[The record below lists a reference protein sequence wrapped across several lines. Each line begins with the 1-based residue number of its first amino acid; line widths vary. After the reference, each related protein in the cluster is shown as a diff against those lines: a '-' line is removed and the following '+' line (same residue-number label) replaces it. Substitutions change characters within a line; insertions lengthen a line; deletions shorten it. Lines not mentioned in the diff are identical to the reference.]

1 MSGSDSLSLYIHIPW
16 CRVRCGYCDF
26 NTYVL
31 PTGREA
37 GDSKTKSPDSRPAGP
52 MATYLD
58 AILEEVRLAAWALG
72 TRWVTTVYFGGGTPT
87 LMSVADYGRVLDRV
101 RDCFDL
107 VPDAEIT
114 TEANPET
121 LTPELLDGIRATGVN
136 RLSMG
141 MQSAVPHVLATLDRV
156 HTPGRVV
163 EAAGWAR
170 SAGFSNLSLDL
181 IYGTPGESAADWE
194 TSVDSALAMEPDH
207 ISAYS
212 LIVEDGTPLA
222 RRMAKGELPYPDED
236 DLADKYCL
244 ADAKFSAAG
253 LGWYEVS
260 NWAKPGYE
268 CKHNL
273 VYWHGDEWWGIGAGA
288 HSFVGG
294 RRWWNYRR
302 PDTYESAVYQGS
314 AVDGIETLTPE
325 QARTE
330 SVMLGIR
337 LAEGLDTALL
347 TPSELAKAEQYVA
360 SGYLVRQGGRL
371 VCTLAGR
378 LIADLITREI
388 LD

>member
-1 MSGSDSLSLYIHIPW
+1 M
-16 CRVRCGYCDF
+16 
-26 NTYVL
+26 
-31 PTGREA
+31 
-37 GDSKTKSPDSRPAGP
+37 PA
-52 MATYLD
+52 
-58 AILEEVRLAAWALG
+58 
-72 TRWVTTVYFGGGTPT
+72 
-87 LMSVADYGRVLDRV
+87 ADYQRILDGV
-101 RDCFDL
+101 RDHFDI
-107 VPDAEIT
+107 VPGAEIT

-121 LTPELLDGIRATGVN
+121 LSPELLAQIRDTGVN

-170 SAGFSNLSLDL
+170 AAGFTNLSLDL
-181 IYGTPGESAADWE
+181 IYGTPGESIADWE
-194 TSVDSALAMEPDH
+194 TSVDSALALEPDH

-244 ADAKFSAAG
+244 ADEKFSSAG

-268 CKHNL
+268 CRHNL
-273 VYWHGDEWWGIGAGA
+273 AYWHGDEWWGIGAGA

-294 RRWWNYRR
+294 RRWWNHRR

-347 TPSELAKAEQYVA
+347 TPSELAKAEQYVS
-360 SGYLVRQGGRL
+360 SGHLVRQGDRL
-371 VCTLAGR
+371 VCTLQGR

>member
-16 CRVRCGYCDF
+16 CRIRCGYCDF

-31 PTGREA
+31 PPGRESGGSGA
-37 GDSKTKSPDSRPAGP
+37 ETPDSRPGP
-52 MATYLD
+52 MAAYLD
-58 AILEEVRLAAWALG
+58 AVLEEVRLAAWALG
-72 TRWVTTVYFGGGTPT
+72 TRWVKTVYFGGGTPT
-87 LMSVADYGRVLDRV
+87 LMAASDYASILDEV
-101 RDCFDL
+101 RGVFDL

-121 LTPELLDGIRATGVN
+121 LTPELLDQIRQTGVN

-170 SAGFSNLSLDL
+170 AAGFENLTLDL
-181 IYGTPGESAADWE
+181 IYGTPGESMGDWE
-194 TSVDSALAMEPDH
+194 TSVESALAMEPDH

-212 LIVEDGTPLA
+212 LIIEEGTPIA

-244 ADAKFSAAG
+244 ADEKFSEAG

-260 NWAKPGYE
+260 NWAKPGFE
-268 CKHNL
+268 CRHNL
-273 VYWHGDEWWGIGAGA
+273 AYWHGDDWWGIGAGA

-294 RRWWNYRR
+294 RRWWNFRR
-302 PDTYESAVYQGS
+302 PDTYESAVRQGS
-314 AVDGIETLTPE
+314 PAEGVETLTPE

-330 SVMLGIR
+330 SIMLGIR
-337 LAEGLDTALL
+337 LAEGLDTTLL
-347 TPSELAKAEQYVA
+347 TPSELVRVEGYVD
-360 SGYLVRQGGRL
+360 SGHLVRQGSHL
-371 VCTLAGR
+371 VCTLKGR
-378 LIADLITREI
+378 LIADGITREI

>member
-26 NTYVL
+26 NTYVV
-31 PTGREA
+31 PTIPGTGLLQAE
-37 GDSKTKSPDSRPAGP
+37 KLDSRPGP
-52 MATYLD
+52 MESYLD
-58 AILEEVRLAAWALG
+58 AVVEEVRLAAWALG

-87 LMSVADYGRVLDRV
+87 LMPAADYRRVLDRV

-107 VPDAEIT
+107 TPDAEIT

-141 MQSAVPHVLATLDRV
+141 MQSAVPHVLATLDRA

-163 EAAGWAR
+163 EAVDWAR
-170 SAGFSNLSLDL
+170 AAGFSNLSLDL
-181 IYGTPGESAADWE
+181 IYGTPGESVADWE
-194 TSVDSALAMEPDH
+194 TSVDSALALEPEH

-222 RRMAKGELPYPDED
+222 RRMARGELPYPDED

-244 ADAKFSAAG
+244 ADEMFSSAG

-260 NWAKPGYE
+260 NWARPGSE
-268 CKHNL
+268 CRHNMA
-273 VYWHGDEWWGIGAGA
+273 YWRSDDWWGIGAGA
-288 HSFVGG
+288 HSFVDG

-302 PDTYESAVYQGS
+302 PETYAAAVEEGS
-314 AVDGIETLTPE
+314 PVEGSETLTPA

-330 SVMLGIR
+330 AVMLGIR
-337 LAEGLDTALL
+337 LSEGLDAGLL
-347 TPSELAKAEQYVA
+347 TGTELARAEEYVA
-360 SGYLVRQGGRL
+360 SGHLTRQGPRL
-371 VCTLAGR
+371 VCTLKGR
-378 LIADLITREI
+378 LIADGITREI

>member
-1 MSGSDSLSLYIHIPW
+1 
-16 CRVRCGYCDF
+16 
-26 NTYVL
+26 
-31 PTGREA
+31 
-37 GDSKTKSPDSRPAGP
+37 